1 MQRVRDVMTPDPVTV
16 SSSASLHE
24 AARLMRDNDIGDVV
38 VVDDGTPV
46 GILTD
51 RDIVVRG
58 LADTSDIEA
67 LTVGEMCSAD
77 IVTVSPD
84 QPVAES
90 AELMSRHA
98 VRRLLVVEDRAL
110 VGVVSLGDVAI
121 ERDPGSVLGEISAA
135 PPDA

>member
-38 VVDDGTPV
+38 VMDDGTPV